1 MLFQRRNMLE
11 ANKNVYVMRHPSGM
25 RSDVVST
32 DLVFTDTHVSHME
45 IQDFEE
51 GLNTYRKN
59 GYTIVKGPLMEH
71 DNKAVLI
78 KSSEGVMVLLVQHI
92 CM

>member
-1 MLFQRRNMLE
+1 MLE
-11 ANKNVYVMRHPSGM
+11 ANKNVYVMRHPNGM

-51 GLNTYRKN
+51 SLDTYRKN
-59 GYTIVKGPLMEH
+59 GYTIVKGPLMEN
-71 DNKAVLI
+71 DNKAALI
-78 KSSEGVMVLLVQHI
+78 KSSDGVVILLVQHI